1 MDVDDSNISI
11 EMTSSKRLR
20 IPFLNQVDE
29 ILIECSYPNLQRGL
43 FSATMTPIGNYN
55 DEKGY
60 DDDDDDDG
68 DGDGDDN
75 DIILD
80 DVMLMIYFL

>member
-55 DEKGY
+55 NG
-60 DDDDDDDG
+60 DDDDDDDNVV
-68 DGDGDDN
+68 DDDD